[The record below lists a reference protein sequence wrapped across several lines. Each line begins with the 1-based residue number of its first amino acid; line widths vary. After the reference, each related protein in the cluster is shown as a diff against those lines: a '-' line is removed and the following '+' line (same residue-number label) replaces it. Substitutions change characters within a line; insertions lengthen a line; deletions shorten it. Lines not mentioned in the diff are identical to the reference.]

1 MSSPQLTVTAD
12 GGKIPSSLRIAFV
25 PVAIGLNLA
34 IGTLAH
40 ALRLPLYL
48 DAIGTIIAT
57 LLLGWRAGI
66 LTGVG
71 SFLLAGLITN
81 PVLPWFSGTQA
92 AIAIYVYLLTKAG
105 WFKGYIRVLLSGLGL
120 GVVAGIVSAPVIV
133 YLFGG
138 ITGSGPSVIVGFLL
152 STGHTLL
159 KSVFMSGLACEP
171 MNKTLQCLIAYWIV
185 KGLPPK
191 LIQQF
196 SQAAKDGKA

>member
-81 PVLPWFSGTQA
+81 PVLPWFSVQGLYSGTPQWA
-92 AIAIYVYLLTKAG
+92 RL
-105 WFKGYIRVLLSGLGL
+105 RR
-120 GVVAGIVSAPVIV
+120 
-133 YLFGG
+133 
-138 ITGSGPSVIVGFLL
+138 GSGNRQRASHCLSFRWNYRQWSLCDCGIFIINRSHFVEVGVHVW
-152 STGHTLL
+152 TC
-159 KSVFMSGLACEP
+159 M
-171 MNKTLQCLIAYWIV
+171 
-185 KGLPPK
+185 
-191 LIQQF
+191 
-196 SQAAKDGKA
+196 